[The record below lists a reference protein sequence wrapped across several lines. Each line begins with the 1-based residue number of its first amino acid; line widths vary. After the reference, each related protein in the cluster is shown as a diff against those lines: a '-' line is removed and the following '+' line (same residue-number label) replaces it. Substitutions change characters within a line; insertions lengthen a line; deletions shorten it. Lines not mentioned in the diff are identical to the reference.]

1 MFHFPFTSSDMI
13 QLKQILKESLT
24 LYEMEVLIRTSRDK
38 DINKIEIYNRL
49 RALQGVVVVNVEQN
63 NFLHTKTDER
73 SEYSLIHIKYIVGRD
88 PIESMNIIK
97 QDALMHSKIPG
108 LLQFIPR
115 IKTVKKK
122 GSY

>member
-1 MFHFPFTSSDMI
+1 MI

-38 DINKIEIYNRL
+38 EVNKIEIYNRL

-73 SEYSLIHIKYIVGRD
+73 SEYSLIHIKYIVGKD
-88 PIESMNIIK
+88 PVESMNIIK

-115 IKTVKKK
+115 VKTVKKK

>member
-1 MFHFPFTSSDMI
+1 MI

-24 LYEMEVLIRTSRDK
+24 LYEIEVLIRTSRDK

-49 RALQGVVVVNVEQN
+49 RALQGVVVVNIEQN
-63 NFLHTKTDER
+63 NFLQTKTNER
-73 SEYSLIHIKYIVGRD
+73 SEYSLVHVKYIVGRD
-88 PIESMNIIK
+88 PVEAINIIK
-97 QDALMHSKIPG
+97 QDALMHARIPG

-115 IKTVKKK
+115 IKTVKKR